1 MNDQILLTP
10 LIMFVGS
17 IGGSGLLGICCGAF
31 FRKAGVWIAVCLGA
45 LTMLLGFL
53 AYNKFITVDFN
64 KFSDTAYNLTM
75 MGLNE
80 SQKVLSFVSDQLEG
94 GALTIGSGATFGF
107 IGGFLYG
114 VTRVK

>member
-31 FRKAGVWIAVCLGA
+31 FRKAGVWIAICLGA
-45 LTMLLGFL
+45 LTFLLGFL
-53 AYNKFITVDFN
+53 AYNKFIIIDFN
-64 KFSDTAYNLTM
+64 KFADKAYSLSM
-75 MGLNE
+75 YGLNE
-80 SQKVLSFVSDQLEG
+80 SQKILSFISEQFEG